1 MPVGI
6 CQLVLYGF
14 FDLFLLPSRKGAA
27 LVCSVR
33 WEGSWPFRAVLLL
46 RKISRADMESAP
58 TLYA

>member
-14 FDLFLLPSRKGAA
+14 FDLFLLPPRKGVT

-46 RKISRADMESAP
+46 RKIARGVEDAAP
-58 TLYA
+58 YK